1 MQQQKTQQKSS
12 ITSLKE
18 KAAEH
23 IQRAKELQSKIKEL
37 EDERYIKIGKL
48 TADYQKKNWEG
59 FDLVSFKKD
68 VLVILET

>member
-23 IQRAKELQSKIKEL
+23 IQRAKELQSRIKEL
-37 EDERYIKIGKL
+37 EDERYIKVGKL
-48 TADYQKKNWEG
+48 AAEYHKKDWSG
-59 FDLVSFKKD
+59 FELSSFKKD
-68 VLVILET
+68 VVSILDS